1 MQCSFTTHTSNTYS
15 NHVEFDE
22 ANLSQFPCSP
32 TPPSRANLSRA
43 PDPMTPSH
51 SYFRTP
57 RVARIGRLHQEGKAQ
72 DSRDS
77 ENRAR
82 EFLLLH
88 DIATGAFRS
97 AVSAQKAVV
106 LQASGGGRVS
116 RKLWCR
122 KTPLLRGVQK
132 HSPLDP
138 EAPNLVAEHA
148 HRWYASRPFPKSTSK
163 GGFSV
168 EFAEPNKP
176 RAASASVPCRFR
188 GVSGGFGGFRAVFMG
203 RF

>member
-1 MQCSFTTHTSNTYS
+1 
-15 NHVEFDE
+15 
-22 ANLSQFPCSP
+22 
-32 TPPSRANLSRA
+32 
-43 PDPMTPSH
+43 MTPSH

-57 RVARIGRLHQEGKAQ
+57 RAARIRRPHQEGKAQ

-138 EAPNLVAEHA
+138 EAPTRVAEHA

-163 GGFSV
+163 VGFRLSS
-168 EFAEPNKP
+168 PKP
-176 RAASASVPCRFR
+176 TSR
-188 GVSGGFGGFRAVFMG
+188 GRLRPRCTVGFGGFRAVSGGFA
-203 RF
+203 RFSWGVFNPMKTT